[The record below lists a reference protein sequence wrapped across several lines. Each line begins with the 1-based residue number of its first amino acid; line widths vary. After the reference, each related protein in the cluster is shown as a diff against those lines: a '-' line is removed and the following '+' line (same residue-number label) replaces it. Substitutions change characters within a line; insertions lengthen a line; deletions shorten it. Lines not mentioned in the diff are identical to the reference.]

1 MTWEYVN
8 EDRIK
13 KIIKHITGKMT
24 ADDGELLPSVIIKG
38 KGSMWCYSPI
48 KKTVIKVVRG
58 TMGYIIDETQDSK
71 GRILMYTKSAHI
83 IAIEIEEIEEMG
95 FN

>member
-8 EDRIK
+8 EERLK

-24 ADDGELLPSVIIKG
+24 ADDGELLPGVIIKG
-38 KGSMWCYSPI
+38 KGPIWCYTPT
-48 KKTVIKVVRG
+48 KKTIIKIERG
-58 TMGYIIDETQDSK
+58 TTGYIIDDLQDDK
-71 GRILMYTKSAHI
+71 GRILMYTKTAHI
-83 IAIEIEEIEEMG
+83 IAIEIEEIEELG